1 MKQVLN
7 EKEITRIIRRMTHEI
22 IEKNENIN
30 QLVFAGV
37 QTRGLPLAK
46 RIIENI
52 SQMENVQV
60 ELIPLD
66 ITNYRDDRDL
76 SREKNDFLKRCLQYN
91 VKDKAVIIV
100 DDVMYTGR
108 TARAAM
114 EAILTLGRPS
124 RIQLCVLIDRGH
136 RELPIKADYVGKNIP
151 TSRKER
157 VNVKLLEEDGEDF
170 VGIDI

>member
-22 IEKNENIN
+22 IEKNENIS

>member
-7 EKEITRIIRRMTHEI
+7 EKEITRIIRRITHEI
-22 IEKNENIN
+22 IEKNENIS

>member
-1 MKQVLN
+1 M
-7 EKEITRIIRRMTHEI
+7 
-22 IEKNENIN
+22 
-30 QLVFAGV
+30 FAGV
-37 QTRGLPLAK
+37 QTRELPLAK

>member
-22 IEKNENIN
+22 IEKNENIS

-114 EAILTLGRPS
+114 EAILTLGCPS

>member
-22 IEKNENIN
+22 IEKNEHIS

-91 VKDKAVIIV
+91 VKDKTVIIV

>member
-22 IEKNENIN
+22 IEKNENIS

-46 RIIENI
+46 RMIENI
-52 SQMENVQV
+52 SQMENAQI

-76 SREKNDFLKRCLQYN
+76 SREKNDFSKRCLQYN
-91 VKDKAVIIV
+91 VKDKTVIIV

-157 VNVKLLEEDGEDF
+157 VNVKLFEEDGEDF

>member
-22 IEKNENIN
+22 IEKNENIS

-114 EAILTLGRPS
+114 ETILTFS
-124 RIQLCVLIDRGH
+124 KYSS
-136 RELPIKADYVGKNIP
+136 LPFATIN
-151 TSRKER
+151 
-157 VNVKLLEEDGEDF
+157 
-170 VGIDI
+170 